1 MEDLNNKYIGTSS
14 NKLNKSS
21 LIVAMICETINNNQ
35 DIKRLLYYQS
45 LNPLSPLGK
54 YYDGNKKS
62 QPNIDFS
69 LLEETSNSKQL
80 IFDEIFNP
88 LMTIEESNCVYI
100 SDIGGR
106 LDDSVGSI
114 GIEINIVVPY
124 QRNKM
129 MSLGEKRTHLIASKI
144 ADLFD
149 MITVDKKLF
158 PDYVSDLGNVQ
169 FELTDY
175 SYGRVAQKST
185 MVCFNMQFEVSILTL
200 RS

>member
-1 MEDLNNKYIGTSS
+1 
-14 NKLNKSS
+14 
-21 LIVAMICETINNNQ
+21 
-35 DIKRLLYYQS
+35 
-45 LNPLSPLGK
+45 
-54 YYDGNKKS
+54 
-62 QPNIDFS
+62 
-69 LLEETSNSKQL
+69 
-80 IFDEIFNP
+80 
-88 LMTIEESNCVYI
+88 MTIEESNCVYI

-114 GIEINIVVPY
+114 GVEINIVVPY

-129 MSLGEKRTHLIASKI
+129 MSLGEKRTHLVASKI

-158 PDYVSDLGNVQ
+158 PDYVSDLGNIQ

-185 MVCFNMQFEVSILTL
+185 MVCFNMQFEVKKITV
-200 RS
+200 R